1 MLYLGADHRGYYLK
15 ETIKE
20 FLNSKKIE
28 FKDLG
33 NFIYDKNDDY
43 PDFAR
48 LVAKKVSQKPKDN
61 LGILICGS
69 GHGVC
74 IVANKYS
81 QVRAALCLSSWMAQK
96 ARKDV
101 DINILSLAADL
112 TDPQTA
118 FNIIKTFLKT
128 EVSQDKRYQR
138 RLKKIVQIE
147 RQLKGNKLKN

>member
-15 ETIKE
+15 ENIKE

-43 PDFAR
+43 PDFAK

-69 GHGVC
+69 GQGVC
-74 IVANKYS
+74 IVANRYS
-81 QVRAALCLSSWMAQK
+81 QVRAAVCLSGWMAQK
-96 ARKDV
+96 ARQD
-101 DINILSLAADL
+101 DAINILCLAADL
-112 TDPQTA
+112 TDPQTS
-118 FNIIKTFLKT
+118 FRIIKAFLKT
-128 EVSQDKRYQR
+128 ETSQDERYQR

-147 RQLKGNKLKN
+147 KQLKK

>member
-33 NFIYDKNDDY
+33 NSVYDKNDDY
-43 PDFAR
+43 PDFAE

-61 LGILICGS
+61 LGILICGF
-69 GHGVC
+69 GQGVC
-74 IVANKYS
+74 IVANRYS

-96 ARKDV
+96 ARQDV
-101 DINILSLAADL
+101 AINILCLAADL
-112 TDPQTA
+112 TDPQTS
-118 FNIIKTFLKT
+118 FRIIKAFLKT
-128 EVSQDKRYQR
+128 EASQDERYQR

-147 RQLKGNKLKN
+147 KQLKIK

>member
-15 ETIKE
+15 ERIKE

-33 NFIYDKNDDY
+33 NSVYDKNDDY
-43 PDFAR
+43 PDFAE

-61 LGILICGS
+61 FGILICGS
-69 GHGVC
+69 GQGVC

-81 QVRAALCLSSWMAQK
+81 RVRATLCLSSWMTQK
-96 ARKDV
+96 ARQDD
-101 DINILSLAADL
+101 DINILCLAADL
-112 TDPQTA
+112 TDPQTS
-118 FNIIKTFLKT
+118 FRIIKAFLKT
-128 EVSQDKRYQR
+128 EVSQDRRYQR

-147 RQLKGNKLKN
+147 KQLKK

>member
-33 NFIYDKNDDY
+33 HFIYDKNDDY
-43 PDFAR
+43 PDFAQ
-48 LVAKKVSQKPKDN
+48 LVAKKVSQRPKDN
-61 LGILICGS
+61 FGILICGS
-69 GHGVC
+69 GQGVC

-96 ARKDV
+96 ARQDNA
-101 DINILSLAADL
+101 INILCLAADL
-112 TDPQTA
+112 TDPQTS
-118 FNIIKTFLKT
+118 FRIIKAFLKT
-128 EVSQDKRYQR
+128 DVSRDEHYQR
-138 RLKKIVQIE
+138 RLKKIIQIE
-147 RQLKGNKLKN
+147 KQLKK